1 MILNITYYENNRKLF
16 IKGSK
21 KQSKS
26 LGIDL
31 SYYIDKNNYI
41 NGLNVRKLLYTYPEL
56 SIRVTTLKGV
66 DKTNLV
72 LLSAIDN
79 NEVNTNDLRRLIK
92 VQVPDGLVYRTDSK
106 NQLYIQVRLELVL
119 LSTCEDHWC

>member
-1 MILNITYYENNRKLF
+1 MILDITYYDNRKLF
-16 IKGSK
+16 IKSRK
-21 KQSKS
+21 KQSAT

-56 SIRVTTLKGV
+56 NIRVSTLSGK
-66 DKTNLV
+66 DYTNLV

-79 NEVNTNDLRRLIK
+79 DEVSTNDLSKLIR
-92 VQVPDGLVYRTDSK
+92 VQVPTELGYRIDSSQQK
-106 NQLYIQVRLELVL
+106 QSYENLVL
-119 LSTCEDHWC
+119 

>member
-56 SIRVTTLKGV
+56 DIKVTTLNGV

-79 NEVNTNDLRRLIK
+79 NEVNTSDLRKLIK
-92 VQVPDGLVYRTDSK
+92 VQVPNGLGYRTDSLQQK
-106 NQLYIQVRLELVL
+106 Q
-119 LSTCEDHWC
+119 SCESLIL

>member
-16 IKGSK
+16 IKGRK
-21 KQSKS
+21 KQSAN

-31 SYYIDKNNYI
+31 SYYIDINNYI

-56 SIRVTTLKGV
+56 SIKVTTLSGE

-79 NEVNTNDLRRLIK
+79 NEVSTNDLRKLIR
-92 VQVPDGLVYRTDSK
+92 VQVPNGLEYRTDSLQQK
-106 NQLYIQVRLELVL
+106 QSSANLVL
-119 LSTCEDHWC
+119 

>member
-1 MILNITYYENNRKLF
+1 MILNITYYDRNRHLF
-16 IKGSK
+16 IKNRKEQSK
-21 KQSKS
+21 K

-31 SYYIDKNNYI
+31 YYYVNTNNFI

-72 LLSAIDN
+72 LLSAIDI
-79 NEVNTNDLRRLIK
+79 NEVSTSDLRKLIK
-92 VQVPDGLVYRTDSK
+92 VQVPNGLGYRTDSLQQK
-106 NQLYIQVRLELVL
+106 QSCESLVL
-119 LSTCEDHWC
+119 

>member
-1 MILNITYYENNRKLF
+1 MILNITYYDSNRKLF
-16 IKGSK
+16 INDRKEQSK
-21 KQSKS
+21 K

-31 SYYIDKNNYI
+31 YYYVNTNNYI

-56 SIRVTTLKGV
+56 DIKVTTLKGV

-79 NEVNTNDLRRLIK
+79 NEVSTSDLRRLIK
-92 VQVPDGLVYRTDSK
+92 VQVPDGLVYRTDSLQQK
-106 NQLYIQVRLELVL
+106 Q
-119 LSTCEDHWC
+119 SCESLIL